1 MSAFRPREVTGV
13 TIASPPLKRW
23 GALLAMS
30 CALMILPACTDRAPT
45 TTQPA
50 TEPVA
55 AKGRA
60 QLWAENCIRCHN
72 ARSPAYYSGR
82 EWDVAMHHMRVRCY
96 LTAKEARAITQ
107 FIQSAND

>member
-1 MSAFRPREVTGV
+1 MNSQRAPKWSGRH
-13 TIASPPLKRW
+13 SC
-23 GALLAMS
+23 LLWS
-30 CALMILPACTDRAPT
+30 VCLFCLLLFSACTDRAPA
-45 TTQPA
+45 TTQPT

-72 ARSPAYYSGR
+72 ARSPAYYSDR
-82 EWDVAMHHMRVRCY
+82 EWDVAMQHMQVRCY

>member
-1 MSAFRPREVTGV
+1 MK
-13 TIASPPLKRW
+13 PPLSLCLSW
-23 GALLAMS
+23 AFLV
-30 CALMILPACTDRAPT
+30 PACTDRAPT
-45 TTQPA
+45 TQPA
-50 TEPVA
+50 SEPT

-72 ARSPAYYSGR
+72 ARSPAYYSDR
-82 EWDVAMHHMRVRCY
+82 EWDVAMQHMQVRCY